1 MNLALVRIPALLA
14 LTAVIV
20 VLIARPA
27 PAATITVA
35 AGSVDANADG
45 QCSLVEAIRNAN
57 ADSTAGSADC
67 AAGSGAD
74 SIQLASAATY
84 EIATFTSTFFG
95 FTGLPVI
102 TSQITIEGA
111 GSTIARAAAAPPL
124 RLLNVD
130 TSGKLTVKD
139 TVLSS
144 GLARGGD
151 GGNDSGTD
159 DGGGGGGGAGLGG
172 AVYNRGVLA
181 LTRTTLS
188 GNTAQGGD
196 GGDSGNNAAN
206 DDGGGAGGGGLGGD
220 GGNSN
225 AALVDDGGNGGGGFG
240 GNGAVGGVLAGGG
253 GGGTNNNGSPGGG
266 VNGGPGGVAN
276 GGDGADNGFDG
287 QAGGLGGGGGGGGFE
302 HSGGDGGL
310 GGGGGGAGEL
320 AAAPVFPSGGEGGF
334 GGGGGGG
341 GEEGSGGDGGFGGGG
356 GGSHNTG
363 APITSGQGGFGGGD
377 AGAESTES
385 GGGGGGAGMGGAVFN
400 DGGAVTVLN
409 STFTGNT
416 AVGGPGGA
424 GTPGTGQPGQA
435 GRGLGGGIFNR
446 NGSVTVTET
455 TFSANGGEGGGI
467 YARQANAQLSSLSL
481 RNSIVADSAATA
493 LDCIVDG
500 AVTTTGSITNLVERN
515 SGCPAVTVTGDPQLG
530 GLAAHGGLTP
540 NFEPAIG
547 SPAVNAASADACT
560 GSDQRGKPRPVG
572 SACDQ
577 GSVEIAPQV
586 QRKLTIKYKDAKGAF
601 TGKVKTDVGACQ
613 KGKVTIFRSQSGS
626 DPKVAK
632 GKAKGGKYSAAE
644 DNPESGKYYAK
655 LKQTQA
661 NEITCLKAKSKK
673 TSVG

>member
-1 MNLALVRIPALLA
+1 MNLALVRIPVFVA
-14 LTAVIV
+14 LTAVV
-20 VLIARPA
+20 TLLIARPA

-35 AGSVDANADG
+35 AGSVDATADG

-57 ADSTAGSADC
+57 ADSTAGSVDC

-74 SIQLASAATY
+74 TIQLASAGTY
-84 EIATFTSTFFG
+84 EVTTFTNTFFG

-102 TSQITIEGA
+102 TSEITVEGA
-111 GSTIARAAAAPPL
+111 GSTIARGAAAPPL

-130 TSGKLTVKD
+130 TTGKLTLRN

-144 GLARGGD
+144 GLALGGD

-188 GNTAQGGD
+188 GNTARGGE

-225 AALVDDGGNGGGGFG
+225 PVVVDDGGNGGGGFG

-253 GGGTNNNGSPGGG
+253 GGGSNGNGSPGGG
-266 VNGGPGGVAN
+266 VNGGPGGLAN
-276 GGDGADNGFDG
+276 GGDGADDGFAG
-287 QAGGLGGGGGGGGFE
+287 QAGGLGGGGGGGGEQF
-302 HSGGDGGL
+302 SGGDGGL

-320 AAAPVFPSGGEGGF
+320 NAFPVFPKGGDGGF

-377 AGAESTES
+377 AGAESAES

-409 STFTGNT
+409 STFSGNT
-416 AVGGPGGA
+416 AAGGTGGA
-424 GTPGTGQPGQA
+424 GTPGAGQPGQA

-455 TFSANGGEGGGI
+455 TFAGNAGEGGGI
-467 YARQANAQLSSLSL
+467 YARQANGQPSSLSL
-481 RNSIVADSAATA
+481 RNSIVADSAASA
-493 LDCIVDG
+493 VDCIVDG
-500 AVTTTGSITNLVERN
+500 TVVTTGSVTNLVELN
-515 SGCPAVTVTGDPQLG
+515 SGCAGVTVGGDPRLG
-530 GLAAHGGLTP
+530 TIGLHGGLTP

-547 SPAVNAASADACT
+547 SPAVNAASDDACT

-586 QRKLTIKYKDAKGAF
+586 KRKVTIKYKDGKGAF
-601 TGKVKTDVGACQ
+601 TGKVKADVNACQ
-613 KGKVTIFRSQSGS
+613 KGKVSIFRSAPGS

-632 GKAKGGKYSAAE
+632 GKAKGGKYTADE
-644 DNPESGKYYAK
+644 GDPENGKYYAK

-673 TSVG
+673 TSV